1 MSWMMDAR
9 RWTIVFIG
17 ALFLG
22 GAWIIL
28 SRVDNPIGG
37 SGALPNP
44 QVGFSAP
51 DFTLDSLI
59 GDPITLSDLRGQ
71 VVVLNFWASWC
82 GPCRAEMPALN
93 AVYERFRDQGL
104 IVLGVNTTYQD
115 DEAKARAAIQA
126 WGLTFPIVLDRDSAP
141 SRQYRIQAMP
151 TTFFIG
157 RDGVIADIVFGG
169 PMSEALITSKIER
182 LMSNE

>member
-82 GPCRAEMPALN
+82 GPCRVEMPHLN
-93 AVYERFRDQGL
+93 RLYDKYRASGFTL
-104 IVLGVNTTYQD
+104 LGVNVDDDPRLAGGAAGRMGVRFPVLLDADKAVSRLYALASMPSTYV
-115 DEAKARAAIQA
+115 I
-126 WGLTFPIVLDRDSAP
+126 DRDG
-141 SRQYRIQAMP
+141 RLRYLHK
-151 TTFFIG
+151 G
-157 RDGVIADIVFGG
+157 YRDGV
-169 PMSEALITSKIER
+169 EELYER
-182 LMSNE
+182 QVRELVKE